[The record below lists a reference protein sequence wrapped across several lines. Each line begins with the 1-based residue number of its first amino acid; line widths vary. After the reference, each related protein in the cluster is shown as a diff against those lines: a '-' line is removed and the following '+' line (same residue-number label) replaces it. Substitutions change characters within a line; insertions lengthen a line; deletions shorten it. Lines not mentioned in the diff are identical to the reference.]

1 MSAAYVL
8 QIVSL
13 RWLARKEPLTN
24 AVGLGSIPGQFQP
37 VLAST
42 LATREGLWTAWFMA
56 WVPLHHAADRRP
68 TSDIF

>member
-42 LATREGLWTAWFMA
+42 LAIREGLWTA
-56 WVPLHHAADRRP
+56 
-68 TSDIF
+68 